1 MPHTS
6 LKFALRSKQF
16 RLLVVIYAICGFQ
29 DFFMATHVVAFAQ
42 DQGVGSVLAGNMLAL
57 MGLLGLIGV
66 LTAGVVSDSWGAAR
80 PAALCFALRIAI
92 FAYMMSFQSKPAILT
107 FALLYGFTFLITAP
121 LTLVFVANIFG
132 TQRLG
137 TLSGLISMVHQFG
150 GGLGAFVGGYIFD
163 RRGSYDNAFVLM
175 LALAV
180 LGVLFT
186 LMIRERPMARLEPA
200 T

>member
-1 MPHTS
+1 
-6 LKFALRSKQF
+6 
-16 RLLVVIYAICGFQ
+16 
-29 DFFMATHVVAFAQ
+29 
-42 DQGVGSVLAGNMLAL
+42 

-66 LTAGVVSDSWGAAR
+66 LTAGVISDSWGAAR
-80 PAALCFALRIAI
+80 PTALCFAFRIGI
-92 FAYMMSFQSKPAILT
+92 FTYIIFFQSTPSILV

-132 TQRLG
+132 TERLG

-163 RRGSYDNAFVLM
+163 HWGSYENAFVLM
-175 LALAV
+175 LAFAI

-186 LMIRERPMARLEPA
+186 LMIRERPMARLA
-200 T
+200 TAT